1 MSYCRQQMKYFLL
14 IIILCSLL
22 TACDRVPSEIKS
34 VCAVD
39 HFVINAKTNKAA
51 EIAYEACIARM
62 GY

>member
-1 MSYCRQQMKYFLL
+1 MKYFLL